1 MANWNEREQDWR
13 GAQGWREKS
22 GARGSF
28 GESRYEA
35 GQDAGY
41 NPAGPAQNYHGGRGG
56 RDYGEDRSWNAGD
69 RYHSDY
75 GRQGS
80 GEGGAGGYSRQDYL
94 GDSRRYGQGGYDR
107 DRYGED
113 RYGNQGRSGE
123 DYGYDRSNRYY
134 GAEWSDRDSYDA
146 RRSDYGGRYGQGRD
160 DYRGGGYGEYGQR
173 QYGRGSQLGAVRDTG
188 FGDPNPYVQAAT
200 DGERQGEHRGRG
212 PADYRR
218 SDDRIREDVNDRL
231 TDDAH
236 IDASG
241 IQVAVKDGE
250 VTLSGTVDS
259 RFAKRHAEDLA
270 ERISGARHVQN
281 NLRVRDSDS
290 RGASSYGSTSS
301 SASGGEAGPTTTS
314 STTSGRA

>member
-1 MANWNEREQDWR
+1 MANERWNEREQDWR
-13 GAQGWREKS
+13 GASDRHTREE
-22 GARGSF
+22 RGF
-28 GESRYEA
+28 NEGH
-35 GQDAGY
+35 
-41 NPAGPAQNYHGGRGG
+41 NPAGPAQSYGGR
-56 RDYGEDRSWNAGD
+56 EDRSW
-69 RYHSDY
+69 
-75 GRQGS
+75 
-80 GEGGAGGYSRQDYL
+80 GAGGRDRGERYYGDYGARNFGAGGPTGYPREDYL
-94 GDSRRYGQGGYDR
+94 GDARRFGQGGYDR

-146 RRSDYGGRYGQGRD
+146 RRADYGSQGGRYGQGRD
-160 DYRGGGYGEYGQR
+160 DYRGGYGEYGQR
-173 QYGRGSQLGAVRDTG
+173 SSGRGSQFGGVRDTG

-212 PADYRR
+212 PSDYRR

-250 VTLSGTVDS
+250 VTLTGTVDS

-270 ERISGARHVQN
+270 ERISGAKHVQN
-281 NLRVRDSDS
+281 NLRVRDGDG
-290 RGASSYGSTSS
+290 RQASSYGSTSAS
-301 SASGGEAGPTTTS
+301 SASGSEAGATTTS
-314 STTSGRA
+314 STASGRA

>member
-1 MANWNEREQDWR
+1 MANERWTERERDWR
-13 GAQGWREKS
+13 GASDRHTREE
-22 GARGSF
+22 RGF
-28 GESRYEA
+28 NEGH
-35 GQDAGY
+35 
-41 NPAGPAQNYHGGRGG
+41 NPAGPAQSYGG
-56 RDYGEDRSWNAGD
+56 GEDRSWSAGGRD
-69 RYHSDY
+69 RGERYYGDY
-75 GRQGS
+75 GARNYGD
-80 GEGGAGGYSRQDYL
+80 GGPTGYPRQDYL
-94 GDSRRYGQGGYDR
+94 GDARRFGQGGYDR

-134 GAEWSDRDSYDA
+134 GAEWSDRDSYDT
-146 RRSDYGGRYGQGRD
+146 RRADYGSGNRYGQGRD

-173 QYGRGSQLGAVRDTG
+173 QSGRGSQLGVRDTG
-188 FGDPNPYVQAAT
+188 FGDPNPYVQAAS

-270 ERISGARHVQN
+270 DRISGAKHVQN
-281 NLRVRDSDS
+281 NLRVRDGDS
-290 RGASSYGSTSS
+290 RGA
-301 SASGGEAGPTTTS
+301 PTTAGAATTG

>member
-1 MANWNEREQDWR
+1 MANERWTEREQDWR
-13 GAQGWREKS
+13 GASDRHTREE
-22 GARGSF
+22 RGF
-28 GESRYEA
+28 NEGH
-35 GQDAGY
+35 
-41 NPAGPAQNYHGGRGG
+41 NPAGSAQSYGGR
-56 RDYGEDRSWNAGD
+56 EDRSWSAGGRD
-69 RYHSDY
+69 RGERYYGDY
-75 GRQGS
+75 GGRNYGDGGPTGYRQ
-80 GEGGAGGYSRQDYL
+80 EDYL

-107 DRYGED
+107 GRYGED

-123 DYGYDRSNRYY
+123 DYGYDRSDRYY

-146 RRSDYGGRYGQGRD
+146 RRADYGSGSRYGQGRE
-160 DYRGGGYGEYGQR
+160 DYRGGYGEYSRR
-173 QYGRGSQLGAVRDTG
+173 QYGRGSQPGVRDTG

-200 DGERQGEHRGRG
+200 DGEAQGQHRGRG

-270 ERISGARHVQN
+270 ERISGAKHVQN

-290 RGASSYGSTSS
+290 RQGSYGSTSGS
-301 SASGGEAGPTTTS
+301 SVSGGEAGPTATTP
-314 STTSGRA
+314 TASGRA